1 MHECAAAENQ
11 RVEFGCSMEQPYFSR
26 FYNTPFDVKIL
37 FGKSIFRGLE
47 TIMTCECYTNA
58 LFLPY
63 NEYQNYEY
71 NIPSQKTD
79 LISFK

>member
-1 MHECAAAENQ
+1 MF
-11 RVEFGCSMEQPYFSR
+11 FGE
-26 FYNTPFDVKIL
+26 
-37 FGKSIFRGLE
+37 SIFRELE
-47 TIMTCECYTNA
+47 TIMTCKCYTNA

-79 LISFK
+79 LISLK